1 MKRRI
6 LFITAFLLYM
16 AAVLYLC
23 LAKPE
28 DLPQTELYLFGI
40 PLDKAAH
47 FLMFLPFPILAYST
61 LWKRDRKAWTDI
73 AIVIIVLGIG
83 VGLAFLTEHLQA
95 LTQYRSS
102 DIKDIYADMA
112 GLAAGSI
119 IVLTNII
126 FKSGRSRKQTDN
138 E

>member
-61 LWKRDRKAWTDI
+61 LWKRNRKAWTDI
-73 AIVIIVLGIG
+73 AIFIIVLGIG

>member
-40 PLDKAAH
+40 PLDKAGH

-73 AIVIIVLGIG
+73 AILIIVLGIG

>member
-47 FLMFLPFPILAYST
+47 FLMFLPFPILAFST

-73 AIVIIVLGIG
+73 AILIIVLGIG

>member
-73 AIVIIVLGIG
+73 AILIIVLGIG
-83 VGLAFLTEHLQA
+83 IGLAFLTEHLQA

>member
-23 LAKPE
+23 LTKPE

-73 AIVIIVLGIG
+73 AILIIVLGIG

>member
-61 LWKRDRKAWTDI
+61 LWKRNRKAWTDI
-73 AIVIIVLGIG
+73 AILIIVLGIG

>member
-73 AIVIIVLGIG
+73 AILIIVLGIG

-102 DIKDIYADMA
+102 DIRDIYADMA

>member
-40 PLDKAAH
+40 PLDKAGH

-61 LWKRDRKAWTDI
+61 LWKRNRKAWTDI
-73 AIVIIVLGIG
+73 AILIIVLGIG

>member
-16 AAVLYLC
+16 AAVLYLS

-40 PLDKAAH
+40 PLDKAGH

-73 AIVIIVLGIG
+73 AILIIVLGIG

>member
-73 AIVIIVLGIG
+73 AILIIVLGIG

-126 FKSGRSRKQTDN
+126 LKSGRSRKQTDN